1 METRPLGWVWGP
13 CRSRRAPLCG
23 TSWPQHVWGYDRS
36 EHMSRGFI
44 IAHQKDKCVD
54 TWHALGYYLHVSDKA
69 HSNDLNDS
77 WGLTPDLG
85 FALSSEACAEGIQ
98 RLAGDGGGA
107 GGQTTADEMHCWG
120 LAVIARLLMDQLC
133 QGFET
138 RKLGRTR
145 QEKPCICNIVYN
157 CVKDDH

>member
-1 METRPLGWVWGP
+1 MHLL
-13 CRSRRAPLCG
+13 S
-23 TSWPQHVWGYDRS
+23 
-36 EHMSRGFI
+36 
-44 IAHQKDKCVD
+44 
-54 TWHALGYYLHVSDKA
+54 YYLHVSDKA

-107 GGQTTADEMHCWG
+107 GGQTAADEMHCWG

-138 RKLGRTR
+138 RKLGQTR
-145 QEKPCICNIVYN
+145 QEKPCICNIAYN